1 MRRYE
6 VYTLFLL
13 LIGANVLLG
22 VSLAPDEAIIEHNV
36 QLHMIDDLYQ
46 VDDVRFAI
54 VRTNKEMGRA
64 CMWCDKDL
72 DGGQQVVKVESPGVV
87 LDLREWKGE

>member
-6 VYTLFLL
+6 VYALFVI

-22 VSLAPDEAIIEHNV
+22 VSLAPDKAIIGQNV

-46 VDDVRFAI
+46 VDDIRFAI
-54 VRTNKEMGRA
+54 VRTNREMGRA
-64 CMWCDKDL
+64 CEWVDRDKN
-72 DGGQQVVKVESPGVV
+72 GGQQVVKVESNGVV